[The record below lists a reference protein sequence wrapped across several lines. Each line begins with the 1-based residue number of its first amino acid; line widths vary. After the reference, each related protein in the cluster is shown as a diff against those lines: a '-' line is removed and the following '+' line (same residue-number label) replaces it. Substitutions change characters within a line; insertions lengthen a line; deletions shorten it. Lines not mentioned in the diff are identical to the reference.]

1 MRRTQVKALENII
14 CVLKDHKKEL
24 AEQYRVSEI
33 GIFGSYVRGKQH
45 KKSDVD
51 ILVDFYETPSL
62 LQFIHLENYLT
73 DLLGINVDLVM
84 KKALRKYIGQEILKE
99 VIFLRNAGLSTS
111 LRISLMNVPT
121 LWSVPEE

>member
-33 GIFGSYVRGKQH
+33 GIFGSYVKGKQH
-45 KKSDVD
+45 KKSDID
-51 ILVDFYETPSL
+51 ILVDFYQTPSL

-73 DLLGINVDLVM
+73 DLLGVKVDLVM

-99 VIFLRNAGLSTS
+99 VIFL
-111 LRISLMNVPT
+111 
-121 LWSVPEE
+121 